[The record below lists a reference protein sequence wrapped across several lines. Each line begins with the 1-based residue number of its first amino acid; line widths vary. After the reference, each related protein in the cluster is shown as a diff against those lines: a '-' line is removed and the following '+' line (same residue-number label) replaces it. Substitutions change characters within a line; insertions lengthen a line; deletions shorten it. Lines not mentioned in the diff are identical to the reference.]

1 MPMPWCRC
9 LDALM
14 IPWCRCLDAKCLDS
28 DALMAIYGCKCLDDD
43 ALMTYLDA
51 YILMPMPWFQCLGF
65 DTLILMPLW
74 GRYVMNLCW
83 WPELV
88 CMIICKTIIRFD
100 FFPQKVSSWKVSVP
114 EKKKKIEALSLQPP
128 FPVIPHYTLSNKHLA
143 KKYPR
148 LHVFFRGSLLCEW
161 TQKSWT
167 TPVKVYQWIND
178 YFIQFLGHYRLE

>member
-1 MPMPWCRC
+1 MPWWFIFNP
-9 LDALM
+9 
-14 IPWCRCLDAKCLDS
+14 IPWCRCLGFNGLKLMPWYQCLDADELMVIS
-28 DALMAIYGCKCLDDD
+28 WCNALMSMPILWYRCLV
-43 ALMTYLDA
+43 
-51 YILMPMPWFQCLGF
+51 F

-88 CMIICKTIIRFD
+88 CMVICKTIIRFD

-114 EKKKKIEALSLQPP
+114 EKKKKSEALSLQPP

-148 LHVFFRGSLLCEW
+148 LHVFFSWQPAVWMNSEELNNPC
-161 TQKSWT
+161 KSVPMNKWLFH
-167 TPVKVYQWIND
+167 PVSWV
-178 YFIQFLGHYRLE
+178 L

>member
-1 MPMPWCRC
+1 MPMPWCNALMSMPILWYRC
-9 LDALM
+9 LV
-14 IPWCRCLDAKCLDS
+14 
-28 DALMAIYGCKCLDDD
+28 
-43 ALMTYLDA
+43 
-51 YILMPMPWFQCLGF
+51 F

-88 CMIICKTIIRFD
+88 CTIICKTIIRFD

-114 EKKKKIEALSLQPP
+114 EKKKKSEALSLQPP

-148 LHVFFRGSLLCEW
+148 LHVFFSWQPAVWMNSEELNNPC
-161 TQKSWT
+161 KSVPMNKWLFH
-167 TPVKVYQWIND
+167 PVSWV
-178 YFIQFLGHYRLE
+178 L